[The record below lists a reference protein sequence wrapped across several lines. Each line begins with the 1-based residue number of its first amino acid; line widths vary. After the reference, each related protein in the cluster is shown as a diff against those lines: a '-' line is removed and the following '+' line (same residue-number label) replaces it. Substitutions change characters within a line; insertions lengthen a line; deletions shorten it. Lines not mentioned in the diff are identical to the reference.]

1 MTAPFA
7 FDILVE
13 EAESEGENDESNGNP
28 SGSLGKLGI
37 ETACLILCK
46 ESIGGAGDGA
56 GETCALSAL
65 EQNNGYKK
73 QAAEYLKNSDNE
85 LQGNFIPFKFI
96 RMRRYAVLLVTNQC
110 CLLYHSTTANA
121 SLFYLVSRV
130 FVTKPFK

>member
-1 MTAPFA
+1 MTAPVA
-7 FDILVE
+7 CKNLVE

-37 ETACLILCK
+37 ETACLVLCK
-46 ESIGGAGDGA
+46 EGVGSAGDGA
-56 GETCALSAL
+56 GETSALSAL
-65 EQNNGYKK
+65 KQNNGYEK

-96 RMRRYAVLLVTNQC
+96 RMRHYAVLLVTNQC
-110 CLLYHSTTANA
+110 CLLYHSTASNA